1 MLEILI
7 QTSHVIV
14 GLTGNYYEK
23 RGDTF
28 QLCRPSVV
36 VGAASVRGLVVA
48 SLSSSLSLSHG
59 AQPSRS
65 GGQIVNAELA
75 AAAIRCT
82 EQSG

>member
-1 MLEILI
+1 MKSE
-7 QTSHVIV
+7 
-14 GLTGNYYEK
+14 
-23 RGDTF
+23 GDTF

-36 VGAASVRGLVVA
+36 VGAASVRRLVA

-75 AAAIRCT
+75 AAAIAVRFVARRSRADKCK
-82 EQSG
+82 

>member
-1 MLEILI
+1 MKSE
-7 QTSHVIV
+7 
-14 GLTGNYYEK
+14 
-23 RGDTF
+23 GDTF

-36 VGAASVRGLVVA
+36 VGVASVRGLVA

>member
-1 MLEILI
+1 MKSE
-7 QTSHVIV
+7 
-14 GLTGNYYEK
+14 
-23 RGDTF
+23 GDTF
-28 QLCRPSVV
+28 QLCPPSVV

-75 AAAIRCT
+75 AAAIAAVRFVARRSRADKCK
-82 EQSG
+82 